1 MINVTVSEYKD
12 LIKCLDKS
20 ISELSLG
27 LCRSE
32 TYGYCA
38 NKEKL
43 TKHIQLKKLMVNSF
57 NLDKLKEIYN
67 TVCHFKNWDEYKYF
81 NKIVEDSVEILIK
94 KVYKI
99 VRTDK
104 EFRFKLPNLP
114 FKGGYY
120 IENVFIC
127 NDLETREDYNSAICI
142 LNNLQYKG
150 FVNFE
155 IDETTNEIFSKTSYD
170 YLEEFSYEYKEIDA
184 MSLIQ
189 CVDVKTIKKLIEKT
203 IN

>member
-1 MINVTVSEYKD
+1 MINVTVTEYKH
-12 LIKCLDKS
+12 LINCLDKS
-20 ISELSLG
+20 ISELSLK

-43 TKHIQLKKLMVNSF
+43 TKHIQLKNLMINSF

-67 TVCHFKNWDEYKYF
+67 TVCTFKNWSEYKYF
-81 NKIVEDSVEILIK
+81 NQIKGNLAEILVK

-99 VRTDK
+99 IRTDK
-104 EFRFKLPNLP
+104 EFRFKLPELP

-120 IENVFIC
+120 IDNVFIC
-127 NDLETREDYNSAICI
+127 NDLEVKEDYNSAICI
-142 LNNLQYKG
+142 LNNLKYKG
-150 FVNFE
+150 FINFE
-155 IDETTNEIFSKTSYD
+155 IDENTNEIFSKTSED
-170 YLEEFSYEYKEIDA
+170 YLEEFSYEYKKIDA

>member
-43 TKHIQLKKLMVNSF
+43 TKHIQLKNLMIDSF

-67 TVCHFKNWDEYKYF
+67 TVCTFKNWSEYKYF
-81 NKIVEDSVEILIK
+81 NQIKGNLAEILVK

-99 VRTDK
+99 IRTDK
-104 EFRFKLPNLP
+104 EFRFKLPELP

-120 IENVFIC
+120 IDNVFIC
-127 NDLETREDYNSAICI
+127 NDLEVKEDYNLAVCI
-142 LNNLQYKG
+142 LNNLKYKG
-150 FVNFE
+150 FINFE
-155 IDETTNEIFSKTSYD
+155 IDENTNEIFSKTSED
-170 YLEEFSYEYKEIDA
+170 YLEEFSYEYKKIDA